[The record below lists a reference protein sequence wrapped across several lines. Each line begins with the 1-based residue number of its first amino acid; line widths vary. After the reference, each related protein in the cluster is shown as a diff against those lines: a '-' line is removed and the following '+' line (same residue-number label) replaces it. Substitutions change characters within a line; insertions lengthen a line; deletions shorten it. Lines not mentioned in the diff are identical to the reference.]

1 MAALVRSGPIAALGL
16 ISFFAWLVH
25 ELVDASAGFDEFV
38 VLPAFAALYGIAL
51 YGFGTG
57 AARWLDPIRFA
68 RPMRLLGYAFL
79 VAGLLPMTFR
89 DAHEFA
95 TAERALD
102 INRIAVM
109 LAGLAAAAVIGA
121 CALTILR
128 RRDRITA
135 IGESVVLLGAAV
147 LMLLAV
153 LAPEVTEQAFLEG
166 RDQPDRAT
174 LYPILFNVAL
184 VMVAFG
190 AVVAGLLADE
200 AWLANAGAI
209 TVGIDVLARFF
220 APEWSM
226 LERGVV
232 LMLVGAAVLALAAA
246 FERTRLR
253 PV

>member
-1 MAALVRSGPIAALGL
+1 
-16 ISFFAWLVH
+16 
-25 ELVDASAGFDEFV
+25 
-38 VLPAFAALYGIAL
+38 
-51 YGFGTG
+51 
-57 AARWLDPIRFA
+57 
-68 RPMRLLGYAFL
+68 
-79 VAGLLPMTFR
+79 
-89 DAHEFA
+89 
-95 TAERALD
+95 
-102 INRIAVM
+102 
-109 LAGLAAAAVIGA
+109 VIGA
-121 CALTILR
+121 CALNILR

-184 VMVAFG
+184 VVVAFG